1 MARRL
6 RNPTIPSAV
15 LSQLRKLEQDC
26 IAMLA
31 ACLELGTLILVTNA
45 APGWIERS
53 GALCLPKL
61 LAWVKQ
67 HGVEVVY
74 ARQTVEPHQAG
85 DPTHWKPAAFG
96 IALETQR
103 TALSTALQ
111 QHTGAHDDEEEEDR
125 PRINLLS
132 IGDGVYERVAA
143 RVAASPQ
150 DLVKTLKF
158 VDSPSIAQLRQQLK
172 LATQMLPEVVASD
185 HSRSLTLRSILPE
198 KQQTSPTAATP
209 KTASPAATPLDSPGG
224 GSSSSRAAAAEAPTP
239 QTGGGGGGGLSGGLR
254 RAKLAATRAGSGRSG
269 RQQQQAGARRRIDL

>member
-103 TALSTALQ
+103 TALSTALR

-198 KQQTSPTAATP
+198 KQQTSPTTATP

-239 QTGGGGGGGLSGGLR
+239 QTGGGSGGLSGGLR